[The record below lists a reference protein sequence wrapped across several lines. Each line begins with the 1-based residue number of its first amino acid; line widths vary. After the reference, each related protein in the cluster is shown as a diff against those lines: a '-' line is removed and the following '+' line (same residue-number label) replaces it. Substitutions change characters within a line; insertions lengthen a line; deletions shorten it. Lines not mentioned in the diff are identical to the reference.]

1 MGRKRG
7 AHNAVRRP
15 ERLTISLSA
24 ETRGV
29 LEAAAEAWGQSLSRV
44 ASDTVESAAPM
55 ISAVLEATARLRA
68 AEDAYRRGGAEA
80 VLQAAREFRGA
91 LLEAEERAY
100 VAAEASVAVGD
111 VETVMRSR
119 LRAVRDVGR

>member
-1 MGRKRG
+1 
-7 AHNAVRRP
+7 
-15 ERLTISLSA
+15 
-24 ETRGV
+24 
-29 LEAAAEAWGQSLSRV
+29 
-44 ASDTVESAAPM
+44 M

-80 VLQAAREFRGA
+80 VLEAAREFRGA

-100 VAAEASVAVGD
+100 VAAEASVAAGD

>member
-1 MGRKRG
+1 
-7 AHNAVRRP
+7 
-15 ERLTISLSA
+15 
-24 ETRGV
+24 
-29 LEAAAEAWGQSLSRV
+29 
-44 ASDTVESAAPM
+44 M

-68 AEDAYRRGGAEA
+68 AEDAYRRGGVEA
-80 VLQAAREFRGA
+80 VLEAAREFRGA

-100 VAAEASVAVGD
+100 VAAEASVAAGD